1 MKNKELIYIC
11 IAAANKCK
19 YISINDKLH
28 FIPADKDP
36 KFKLTGNVFKLFPD
50 LLSFAPLSENKRIS
64 LILTPIQRS
73 WFFEYEGKEF
83 NFYPLFLHLTRIKV
97 CKFTEYVPNRKL
109 DFYDCFAIQSNY
121 KPIYI

>member
-83 NFYPLFLHLTRIKV
+83 NFYPLFLHLTKIKV
-97 CKFTEYVPNRKL
+97 CKFTEYTPNRKL

-121 KPIYI
+121 KSINV

>member
-50 LLSFAPLSENKRIS
+50 LLEFAPLSENKRIS

-97 CKFTEYVPNRKL
+97 CKFTEYTPNRKL